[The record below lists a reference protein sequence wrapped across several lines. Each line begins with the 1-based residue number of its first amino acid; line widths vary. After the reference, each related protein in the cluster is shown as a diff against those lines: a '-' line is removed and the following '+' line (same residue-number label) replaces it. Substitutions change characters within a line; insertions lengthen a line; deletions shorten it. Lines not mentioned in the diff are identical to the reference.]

1 MRRQSV
7 SLPLYSPLPP
17 VTGTP
22 ERLLEVTP
30 LYAGETVARI
40 QDIAPAGEIVHALA
54 G

>member
-1 MRRQSV
+1 
-7 SLPLYSPLPP
+7 

-30 LYAGETVARI
+30 LYAGRTVARI
-40 QDIAPAGEIVHALA
+40 HDITPAAELVRDLA